1 MLWKLFALSWKKSCK
16 WSFQTRRHAI
26 VHLLVSLVIY
36 KFKLLQRRERSHY
49 CFFVSVLLAMV
60 STRIVQVGGIHVG
73 GHLRR
78 PAGQGSPS
86 TFLMCSKFDNKAIR
100 SLYLIV
106 ALPYSIKSPTHI
118 WHILYFMKH
127 NLWIVILIC
136 FSNIFFVTLY

>member
-1 MLWKLFALSWKKSCK
+1 MQILSSLEIRMLWKLFTLSWKKSCK

-26 VHLLVSLVIY
+26 VHLVVSLVIY
-36 KFKLLQRRERSHY
+36 KFKLLQRREHSHY
-49 CFFVSVLLAMV
+49 CFFISVLLAMV
-60 STRIVQVGGIHVG
+60 STTIVQVGGIHVG

-78 PAGQGSPS
+78 PAGQGLPS

-106 ALPYSIKSPTHI
+106 ALVYSVFCETQ
-118 WHILYFMKH
+118 Y
-127 NLWIVILIC
+127 LWIVILVC